1 MVYEVANAVKIP
13 IIGMG
18 GCETAEDCIE
28 MMLAGAT
35 AVSMGTSN
43 FYNPTATEEAVKGI
57 EEYMKRHQVEDIQTL
72 IGAVR

>member
-1 MVYEVANAVKIP
+1 
-13 IIGMG
+13 
-18 GCETAEDCIE
+18 

-35 AVSMGTSN
+35 AVSMGTAN